1 MATKKADLHDGA
13 VGDQDDLDLAANT
26 ESAAGKRADSDGA
39 ALFSMDDL
47 RARLDA
53 PLFHRDQG
61 LGAPAQLPR
70 LRELTFEHAVDH
82 TVEPVVVAVV
92 EEVVEEVVEQ
102 AVEPAAESPA
112 PHERPKLVSFSEMMS
127 KSAVAEP
134 TPEVVPQ
141 ATPDQD
147 SAGLGS
153 LGPDETQALL
163 AVLAAFETSANKL
176 HEMGT
181 RADTASPTVEPA
193 PMVMPAPVVTP
204 PIVAEPVVAEP
215 VVAEPV
221 VIPPVV
227 MAPLVAAEP
236 VAAEPVVLES
246 APAESIVAPEPAVVA
261 TPVGDLSATL
271 AELNIAPAHAPRSS
285 IEAELNRLAFLP
297 DQEEAVGPV
306 VVPTITHTEQHPVM
320 SVPVLSQHEMYNPRA
335 MPAPPGRRNA
345 LDVAFDTP
353 ASSQRRTKKG
363 VLRRAFS
370 LIVAL
375 ALLAGGLYAAKYY
388 LLDPKWDPD
397 VRQLADQVEAARVL
411 EFDHAL
417 DVTSLT
423 GDAYASRIASY
434 ALGINDGNDE
444 QVAGELRALGLLT
457 GALDL
462 RAIGLAAFPETP
474 AFYDAGAEKIFVV
487 SGLPVETYRF
497 AMHRALTTALLDQ
510 EYGWGGRI
518 KDAAPSIVRG
528 TRALYEA
535 DALATASSMLTET
548 DRALVLEQRP
558 GLFATFGVLTTPSSF
573 GTAAAGRLGLSLRA
587 FIESI
592 PAADR
597 GTVLSDA
604 TITDAQALDLRRLV
618 TGVADGPALQQE
630 VLRHEVL
637 QNGARSQGT
646 LFWYHVLASRLDSA
660 TAWNYALAIQLDD
673 VVVTAGTAGYCV
685 AALLTVTP
693 SALEGANAVFA
704 AWAAAA
710 PVGSATTVVPSVVE
724 GVARLAINACDPG
737 VGVPTN
743 NGLLPLTMGGAP
755 LRSEQYRLL
764 MVATPTL
771 PKAQAAC
778 AVYSSDNVSASDERL
793 IVDPVEGWPAP
804 AAHPAPDPSRSD
816 CAVA

>member
-13 VGDQDDLDLAANT
+13 AGDQDDTDLAANT
-26 ESAAGKRADSDGA
+26 ESAAGKRADSAGA

-82 TVEPVVVAVV
+82 TGEHPVEPVVEPALPV
-92 EEVVEEVVEQ
+92 EEDVVVVVNET
-102 AVEPAAESPA
+102 AASAPTAPAQNA

-127 KSAVAEP
+127 KSAAAEP
-134 TPEVVPQ
+134 IPEVVPQ
-141 ATPDQD
+141 ASQDQE

-176 HEMGT
+176 HEMGA
-181 RADTASPTVEPA
+181 RADAAPSTVEPA
-193 PMVMPAPVVTP
+193 PIVNLAPVAKP
-204 PIVAEPVVAEP
+204 PIVAEPIAAEP
-215 VVAEPV
+215 VVAPPV
-221 VIPPVV
+221 VAPPVVAPPVVTPPVV
-227 MAPLVAAEP
+227 MAPLVAA
-236 VAAEPVVLES
+236 APVVLES
-246 APAESIVAPEPAVVA
+246 APAEAIVAPEPA
-261 TPVGDLSATL
+261 
-271 AELNIAPAHAPRSS
+271 IASQAV
-285 IEAELNRLAFLP
+285 EAELNRLAYLP
-297 DQEEAVGPV
+297 DQEDAVGPV

-335 MPAPPGRRNA
+335 IPAPPGRRNA
-345 LDVAFDTP
+345 LDVAFDIPT
-353 ASSQRRTKKG
+353 SSRRRTKKG

-397 VRQLADQVEAARVL
+397 VRKLVEQVEAARHL
-411 EFDHAL
+411 EFDHAVE
-417 DVTSLT
+417 VTSLT

-434 ALGINDGNDE
+434 ALGISGGNDE

-462 RAIGLAAFPETP
+462 RAIGLAALPETP
-474 AFYDAGAEKIFVV
+474 AFYDAGAEQIYVV

-510 EYGWGGRI
+510 EYGWGGRT

-573 GTAAAGRLGLSLRA
+573 GTATAGRLGLSLRG
-587 FIESI
+587 FVESI
-592 PAADR
+592 PTADR
-597 GTVLSDA
+597 GAVLNDA
-604 TITDAQALDLRRLV
+604 TISDAQALDLRRLV
-618 TGVADGPALQQE
+618 TGVADGAALQQE
-630 VLRHEVL
+630 VLRRDVL
-637 QNGARSQGT
+637 QNGARSQGM

-660 TAWNYALAIQLDD
+660 TAWNHALAIQLDD
-673 VVVTAGTAGYCV
+673 VVVTAGTTGYCV

-693 SALEGANAVFA
+693 SALDSVNATFA

-710 PVGSATTVVPSVVE
+710 PVASTTTVVPSVIE
-724 GVARLAINACDPG
+724 GVARLAITACDPG
-737 VGVPTN
+737 VAVPTN
-743 NGLLPLTMGGAP
+743 NGLPPLTLGGAP

-764 MVATPTL
+764 LVATPTL

-778 AVYSSDNVSASDERL
+778 AVYGADNVSANDERMV
-793 IVDPVEGWPAP
+793 VDPVGGWLAHT
-804 AAHPAPDPSRSD
+804 AHPTPDPSRSD
-816 CAVA
+816 CAAA